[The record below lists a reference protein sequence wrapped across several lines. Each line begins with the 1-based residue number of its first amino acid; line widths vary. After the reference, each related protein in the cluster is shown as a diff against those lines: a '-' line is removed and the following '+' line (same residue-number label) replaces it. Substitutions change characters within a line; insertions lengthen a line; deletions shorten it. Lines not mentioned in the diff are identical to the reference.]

1 MQLVTPSVVPSA
13 VRIEIRICT
22 INFHVSFFIIPNFSL
37 DLWSLCTLV
46 KEFLIPN
53 LKAAPNGA
61 CLLVACFESSAT
73 AATTVVT
80 ATGVFATTS
89 IGATTGIA
97 ATTLALATTAAV
109 AT

>member
-89 IGATTGIA
+89 IATGIA
-97 ATTLALATTAAV
+97 AAALVLATTVAA
-109 AT
+109 

>member
-61 CLLVACFESSAT
+61 CLLVTRLKAGG
-73 AATTVVT
+73 AARVTTVVT
-80 ATGVFATTS
+80 TS
-89 IGATTGIA
+89 GIA
-97 ATTLALATTAAV
+97 TSV
-109 AT
+109 A